1 MAGSFPRQAALL
13 SHSYARDSLPCTS
26 HQLSAVL
33 TDGPQPSASPTC
45 VSHTRSLTL
54 WCVGPGCQG
63 ISMFIWS
70 LTGGPLCQAGPQP
83 RNRGRTLLPCSSD
96 TDAVRQVGLFS
107 PATSTEL
114 RTSRLGP
121 LSRIYI
127 RTVPSSQP
135 SAPSCASSKLM
146 ASSWSIHAQATDPTS
161 ERDLGMFDGA
171 LWCFV
176 WHRWTGCVW
185 GTDPVCSSEHGGWR
199 NRPSPLAG

>member
-1 MAGSFPRQAALL
+1 MAGPFPRQVAQL

-26 HQLSAVL
+26 HQLSVVL

-63 ISMFIWS
+63 ISMFIRS

-83 RNRGRTLLPCSSD
+83 RNRGRTLLLCSSD

-135 SAPSCASSKLM
+135 SAPSHSQQPREREKGDRRELVRELSLGRALPRWASGE
-146 ASSWSIHAQATDPTS
+146 SSV
-161 ERDLGMFDGA
+161 R
-171 LWCFV
+171 V
-176 WHRWTGCVW
+176 R
-185 GTDPVCSSEHGGWR
+185 
-199 NRPSPLAG
+199 

>member
-1 MAGSFPRQAALL
+1 MAGPFPRQVAQL

-26 HQLSAVL
+26 HQLSVVL

-63 ISMFIWS
+63 ISMFIRS

-83 RNRGRTLLPCSSD
+83 RNRGRTLLLCSSD

-121 LSRIYI
+121 LSRIYM

-135 SAPSCASSKLM
+135 NASSHSQQPREREREKGDRRELVRELSLGRALPRW
-146 ASSWSIHAQATDPTS
+146 ASG
-161 ERDLGMFDGA
+161 E
-171 LWCFV
+171 
-176 WHRWTGCVW
+176 
-185 GTDPVCSSEHGGWR
+185 SSVR
-199 NRPSPLAG
+199 VR